1 VSGQPIAKASRWS
14 TYRPI
19 VVFGVI
25 SATRGIVHLH
35 FGEFS
40 FKAPDI
46 CEALQEVRVKIGDG
60 VKLAM
65 ALDNAAIHRA
75 HIV

>member
-1 VSGQPIAKASRWS
+1 V
-14 TYRPI
+14 

-25 SATRGIVHLH
+25 SATRGVVHWH

-46 CEALQEVRVKIGDG
+46 CEALQEVRAKIGDG

-65 ALDNAAIHRA
+65 GFDNASIHRA